1 MLATNQDLLSLIKEE
16 KLKLKENFKNFL
28 EKHESSKKKSI
39 SKDKVK
45 KFMNVQE
52 TLIDNLNQQ
61 IDKIMFTD
69 RYALPQKRIEII
81 QRLDYYKKRKISEI
95 LSIKNENGPSK
106 KRSRIEPKIDQN
118 SLENVINNRIENLF
132 LEAKY

>member
-16 KLKLKENFKNFL
+16 NLKLKENFKNFL

-45 KFMNVQE
+45 EFMNVQE

-61 IDKIMFTD
+61 IDKIMFKD

-81 QRLDYYKKRKISEI
+81 QRLDYYKKRKISE
-95 LSIKNENGPSK
+95 NENFPSK
-106 KRSRIEPKIDQN
+106 KRSRIEPKFVQN
-118 SLENVINNRIENLF
+118 SLENVNIVGVS
-132 LEAKY
+132 ATK